1 MNAITGL
8 KAEVSLSSGS
18 APPPILHT
26 LRRTGR
32 KAVRF
37 TGWQV
42 LQAQGCGEDGTM
54 WYDLAI
60 YRSVADAV
68 IAELVARR
76 QNFDE
81 QDLSRVEVFASL
93 AEAASWLE
101 TYPCAADVPIPP
113 GLASCDRPMAHAV
126 LQAVQLRQR
135 LSRITD
141 EYQGLLSDVF
151 EALDITDSPSADS
164 VPGHSQ
170 TEEAA

>member
-113 GLASCDRPMAHAV
+113 GLASCDRPMYSRPSISPIRRV
-126 LQAVQLRQR
+126 RTRCQAIVRLRKR
-135 LSRITD
+135 LRP
-141 EYQGLLSDVF
+141 LL
-151 EALDITDSPSADS
+151 A
-164 VPGHSQ
+164 
-170 TEEAA
+170 